1 MTDGILQQISDCE
14 SLVEKLEEADKEA
27 DKLILFD
34 LNWDQRFSG
43 LVSIA
48 RKLYNRSSIVLSI
61 GLRDATGDTLDIC
74 TQIKQLLEKYRQQL
88 ATLRAQLKT
97 EQTPLS
103 DDEIRGYVSS
113 GYKTPISLERLNL
126 TLKLM
131 LQKPAGGQP

>member
-1 MTDGILQQISDCE
+1 MTDSILQQISDCE

-48 RKLYNRSSIVLSI
+48 RKLYNRSSIVLNI
-61 GLRDATGDTLDIC
+61 DLRDVTGDTLDIC
-74 TQIKQLLEKYRQQL
+74 TQITQLLEKYRQKL
-88 ATLRAQLKT
+88 ATLHAQLKA
-97 EQTPLS
+97 EQIPLS
-103 DDEIRGYVSS
+103 DDEIREYVSS
-113 GYKTPISLERLNL
+113 GYKTRISLERLNL

-131 LQKPAGGQP
+131 LQRLADRQS

>member
-1 MTDGILQQISDCE
+1 M
-14 SLVEKLEEADKEA
+14 
-27 DKLILFD
+27 
-34 LNWDQRFSG
+34 
-43 LVSIA
+43 SIA

-88 ATLRAQLKT
+88 ATLRAQLKA

-103 DDEIRGYVSS
+103 DDEIREYVSS
-113 GYKTPISLERLNL
+113 GYKTPISLERLSL

-131 LQKPAGGQP
+131 LQRLADRQS